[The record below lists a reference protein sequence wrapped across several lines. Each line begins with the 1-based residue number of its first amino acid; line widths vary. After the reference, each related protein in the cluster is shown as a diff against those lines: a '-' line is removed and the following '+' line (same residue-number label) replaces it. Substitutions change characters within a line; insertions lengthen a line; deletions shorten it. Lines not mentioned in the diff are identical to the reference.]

1 MVLIMG
7 LHHSLVGK
15 SSACNAGDLGSIP
28 GLVRYAAEGNGNPLQ
43 YSCLENPMDRG
54 AWQATVHG
62 ITRVRHNLATKPP
75 PVLIIFHL
83 TLQLFSPHFFNWL
96 GAPGGWPMLD
106 YIDKIPWLLI
116 SSKVELVGNQDRRSE
131 RKTKWDQGICSL
143 KCQIRLTVTR
153 LNPRWSSI
161 HNSYLFRSRSC
172 NNSLLLAQVTTLSH
186 MDLLHSANTF
196 VNNSFINK
204 PFY

>member
-7 LHHSLVGK
+7 LPHSSVGK
-15 SSACNAGDLGSIP
+15 SSACNAGDLGLIP
-28 GLVRYAAEGNGNPLQ
+28 GLGSYPAEWNGNPLQ
-43 YSCLENPMDRG
+43 YSCLENAMVRG

-62 ITRVRHNLATKPP
+62 ITRVGYILATKPP
-75 PVLIIFHL
+75 PVMISFHL
-83 TLQLFSPHFFNWL
+83 TLQLFSLPFFNWL

-116 SSKVELVGNQDRRSE
+116 SSQVELVENQNRRSE

-153 LNPRWSSI
+153 VNPRWSYI
-161 HNSYLFRSRSC
+161 HNCYLFRSRSC
-172 NNSLLLAQVTTLSH
+172 NNPLWLALGYHTISYG
-186 MDLLHSANTF
+186 SPTF
-196 VNNSFINK
+196 CQHFCK
-204 PFY
+204 